1 VTDADLGAD
10 ARAVIDANR
19 YMTLGTGDTHGH
31 PWVSP
36 VWFAHADYREFFWVS
51 SPQARHSR
59 NLAERPQVSIVIFDS
74 QVPVGSAAAVYMVA
88 AAQELTGAE
97 LDGGM
102 DVFAR
107 EGAAQGLR
115 PWTLADVTAP
125 ARHRLYR
132 AAVAE
137 HWVLGPGD
145 ERLPVAPATGSPDAA

>member
-1 VTDADLGAD
+1 MSAADLDSGL
-10 ARAVIDANR
+10 RSVIDANR
-19 YMTLGTGDTHGH
+19 YMVLGTADEGGN

-36 VWFAHADYREFFWVS
+36 VWFAREGLDELVWVS

-59 NLAERPQVSIVIFDS
+59 NIAARPQVSIVIFDS
-74 QVPVGSAAAVYMVA
+74 QVAVGSAAAVYLQAV
-88 AAQELTGAE
+88 AQELTGTE
-97 LDGGM
+97 LERGIG
-102 DVFAR
+102 VFAR
-107 EGAAQGLR
+107 ESAAQGLR

-145 ERLPVAPATGSPDAA
+145 ERLPVAPD